1 MAVIIA
7 IIPLQFFQTSILMA
21 AMNEMPIKKGNVSIS
36 GTVSYVSQEP
46 WIFSGSIRQNILFG
60 RDFEKDKFEDVIDA
74 CSLREVCV

>member
-1 MAVIIA
+1 M
-7 IIPLQFFQTSILMA
+7 QFFQTSILMA